1 MNQSTIVADGTPV
14 SSSVSS
20 WRGCLI
26 IREHATIL
34 QIVAMS

>member
-20 WRGCLI
+20 WRECL